1 MRYRNARDIIPDHLL
16 EELQK
21 YVSGETL
28 YIPRSQEKKRW
39 GAVSG
44 SRTYYHERNERI
56 RDKFHRGNSIDSLSD
71 EFNLS
76 TDSIR
81 KIVYSKNDDN
91 YDM

>member
-21 YVSGETL
+21 YVSGETV

-44 SRTYYHERNERI
+44 ARTY
-56 RDKFHRGNSIDSLSD
+56 
-71 EFNLS
+71 
-76 TDSIR
+76 
-81 KIVYSKNDDN
+81 
-91 YDM
+91 